1 MHLYTKNNSQKVV
14 RYVIHTEQPH
24 EQTHPKWCEGLSD
37 EDLRLIDKGKATQTF
52 LGGGSY
58 VFPKIW
64 GCSVSNFGVRW
75 KIGVYQSLHWKKKK
89 EDRDVGLPN
98 VQIMCASFEYL
109 ENVPAPLKGNKI
121 GVVVPKEVTS
131 QTI

>member
-1 MHLYTKNNSQKVV
+1 MFSQRFGVV
-14 RYVIHTEQPH
+14 QYPILV
-24 EQTHPKWCEGLSD
+24 SD
-37 EDLRLIDKGKATQTF
+37 ERL
-52 LGGGSY
+52 
-58 VFPKIW
+58 
-64 GCSVSNFGVRW
+64 GCTR
-75 KIGVYQSLHWKKKK
+75 VYIEKKKK